1 MLQSLKGIT
10 LGITGTEELTW
21 TSSKIA
27 PRSPVDPIVRGTS
40 QRGPTP
46 RTAND
51 RNISR
56 PRATSNHF
64 ETQSTRR
71 TQRRTTTARTEAQQD
86 RDRTAS
92 QASQSRRKTQ
102 PDEST
107 LAWKHRH
114 QCISDAKH
122 RPKRTAF
129 VAEKTFQQIIS
140 RRKTSTEASDTE
152 GRTIV
157 DDAFVSALVRASDRA
172 RQSQR
177 PTNVSM
183 GGRESSH
190 ERPASRGRRRRCWF
204 QAGQRRRLPCMQ

>member
-1 MLQSLKGIT
+1 M
-10 LGITGTEELTW
+10 TW

-129 VAEKTFQQIIS
+129 VAEKTRQRIIS
-140 RRKTSTEASDTE
+140 RRKTSTEARDADGTKIIDD
-152 GRTIV
+152 TIV
-157 DDAFVSALVRASDRA
+157 SASVRATQEQCPRTRPSKTIA
-172 RQSQR
+172 TTENRQHGQPGVVPR
-177 PTNVSM
+177 TN
-183 GGRESSH
+183 RLTEPSSLSFH
-190 ERPASRGRRRRCWF
+190 SVR
-204 QAGQRRRLPCMQ
+204 